1 MSIIKGCP
9 RFTRFRFERVDLKVK
24 KELCVSTQKN
34 ISSGLTIR
42 VSLKIMWPTLCDKTS
57 LLTNCY
63 FTRHSTMLVGQTGS
77 GKSVCWKIL
86 QASMTRLKRDGDSS
100 FNVVRVSPT
109 DRESTQKTYVTN
121 KLFQFLQRTLFVSFV
136 TQAVVLC

>member
-1 MSIIKGCP
+1 
-9 RFTRFRFERVDLKVK
+9 
-24 KELCVSTQKN
+24 
-34 ISSGLTIR
+34 
-42 VSLKIMWPTLCDKTS
+42 
-57 LLTNCY
+57 
-63 FTRHSTMLVGQTGS
+63 MLVGQTGS

-109 DRESTQKTYVTN
+109 DRESTHKTYVTN

-136 TQAVVLC
+136 TQAVVPCWFSLSVFYFIGVSY

>member
-1 MSIIKGCP
+1 
-9 RFTRFRFERVDLKVK
+9 
-24 KELCVSTQKN
+24 
-34 ISSGLTIR
+34 
-42 VSLKIMWPTLCDKTS
+42 
-57 LLTNCY
+57 
-63 FTRHSTMLVGQTGS
+63 MLVGQTGS

-136 TQAVVLC
+136 TQAVVLG